1 MSQNLVLEMGLAQLS
16 DLDQHLVQDCA
27 HQIQQLLDRTKNPHL
42 QSLALEL
49 VSARL
54 QDSIR

>member
-1 MSQNLVLEMGLAQLS
+1 MSQNLVLEMGLAQLP
-16 DLDQHLVQDCA
+16 DLDQYLVQDCA
-27 HQIQQLLDRTKNPHL
+27 YQVQQLLDRLKNPHL

-49 VSARL
+49 VSAQL